1 MDQEL
6 LCFHYP
12 KGSISVVITCLLFP
26 RTLDVCV
33 CVVGG
38 AGADNLFTH
47 RPPGQ
52 GKAHPS
58 LIYRTVGH
66 LEILL
71 L

>member
-1 MDQEL
+1 MFPL
-6 LCFHYP
+6 S
-12 KGSISVVITCLLFP
+12 KGEHFCGDHVSVIPTYTGC
-26 RTLDVCV
+26 VCV

-71 L
+71 I